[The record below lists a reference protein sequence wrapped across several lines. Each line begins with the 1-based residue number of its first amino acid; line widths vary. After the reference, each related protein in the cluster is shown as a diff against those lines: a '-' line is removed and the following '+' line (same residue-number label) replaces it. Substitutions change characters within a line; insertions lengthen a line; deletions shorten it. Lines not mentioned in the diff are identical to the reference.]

1 MAFRKAKAMQDAEK
15 SVAQGKNAQAIRQ
28 YQDIL
33 ENDPSDLSLLNTI
46 GDLHIRDRNITEGLR
61 QFHRLAEAY
70 VREGFNVKAIAIYR
84 KITKVDP
91 NSVGTLLKLG
101 ELYQLQG
108 LSREAREQYIQ
119 ASEFFKKR
127 NQTEQLLDV
136 LRKLA
141 QLDPGNSALRNRL
154 AAECEHAGK
163 LEEAAAAYLD
173 AAEIMLRR
181 DDQAAAE
188 TALSKA
194 AGLDPKSSKVH
205 ILRAQVALARGQPGE
220 AERIIAASPELQSDP
235 VGKRLLFDAYLSGGK
250 LREAE
255 NLVLEVFRDKPTDF
269 GPISTVSALMVEKG
283 EIEEAYNLLA
293 SVTAQSISQNNSAP
307 LVEALR
313 RIWAR
318 APNHIPTLDLVYRV
332 CERTADELTLPE
344 VLEALGR
351 AREEAGDLEK
361 AEGDY
366 IKLTEREPENEH
378 YRGLLQSV
386 QQRMGK
392 ENKPV
397 HLPTAD
403 LALTAD
409 DELPLP
415 PLAVDSEEEMMVSE
429 AIENSDLFSR
439 YNLTE
444 KAINELDKVLQI
456 YPDQIAVH
464 QRILEISRK
473 GFPERAAAA
482 ASQLARIFSERGDA
496 ETASKY
502 QAIALANSASKEVA
516 QPAPPAVEKV
526 EEPALASRGLEK
538 PEEGVTAE
546 FRLSATPEP
555 EPAAGSEPPLPAPL
569 QLEFATPAVG
579 GALSPIPVPPA
590 ASELGGQT
598 MELDLSGELEVMS
611 GLGLEAPAQ
620 TVLEPVASTTA
631 EPPASVETPPSPE
644 GPAPAGVV
652 EGAAESVQTS
662 AETPETPPESMAPP
676 VPADLE
682 DSRVEVEFYLDNG
695 FVDEAGRTID
705 ELEEKYPGSP
715 FVAELRGRLGKSP
728 AEISPSEARALLPPS
743 TEVSTPEP
751 ATELD
756 SADAARLAAS
766 PTEVVKAEPESAL
779 PPAPPPELEEFAT
792 DDWELPTDFST
803 EPGADLDPVIPP
815 PATVA
820 EAPPAAAELPPPAQE
835 REVTRPAAAE
845 VGGVGVLGDLAGE
858 LASSLDG
865 MPSADLAA
873 AFAPITPTTATPAS
887 GIPGQGVPQ
896 LDGLLAEM
904 EESGASA
911 AKDDPETHY
920 NLGVAFREMGLLDE
934 SIGEFQKVVRGSGKG
949 KYPQNFLQAC
959 SLLAICFMEKKM
971 PLIAVKWYL
980 RAMETPD
987 LNEDSIMALQYD
999 LGTAYERAGDSRNA
1013 LEYYT
1018 EVYSQNIDFRDVADK
1033 IRELQQKA

>member
-1 MAFRKAKAMQDAEK
+1 MAFRKAKALQEAEK

-46 GDLHIRDRNITEGLR
+46 GDLHIRERNITEGLR

-141 QLDPGNSALRNRL
+141 QLDPANSTLRNRL
-154 AAECEHAGK
+154 AAECEQAGK

-194 AGLDPKSSKVH
+194 AGLDPKSSKVQ

-235 VGKRLLFDAYLSGGK
+235 VGKRLLFDAYLSSGK
-250 LREAE
+250 LQEAE
-255 NLVLEVFRDKPTDF
+255 ALVLEVFRDKPTDF

-313 RIWAR
+313 RVWAR

-351 AREEAGDLEK
+351 AHEETGDLEK

-378 YRGLLQSV
+378 YRGLLQGV

-392 ENKPV
+392 ESKPV
-397 HLPTAD
+397 QLPTTD
-403 LALTAD
+403 LALAAD

-415 PLAVDSEEEMMVSE
+415 PVAADSEEEMMVSE

-473 GFPERAAAA
+473 GFPERGAAA

-502 QAIALANSASKEVA
+502 QAIALANTASKEVA
-516 QPAPPAVEKV
+516 QPAPPAAQKV
-526 EEPALASRGLEK
+526 EEAAPASGGLEK

-555 EPAAGSEPPLPAPL
+555 EPAPGSEPPLPAPL
-569 QLEFATPAVG
+569 QLEFATPG
-579 GALSPIPVPPA
+579 MSGALSPMPVPPA

-598 MELDLSGELEVMS
+598 MELDLSSELEVMS
-611 GLGLEAPAQ
+611 GLSLEAHAQ
-620 TVLEPVASTTA
+620 TVLEPVASRPV
-631 EPPASVETPPSPE
+631 EPPASLEAPPSPE
-644 GPAPAGVV
+644 EPAPAGVV
-652 EGAAESVQTS
+652 EEAAESVPIS
-662 AETPETPPESMAPP
+662 AEPPETPRESMASP

-682 DSRVEVEFYLDNG
+682 DSRVEVEFYLENG
-695 FVDEAGRTID
+695 FEDEARRAVA

-715 FVAELRGRLGKSP
+715 FVGELRGRLGKSP
-728 AEISPSEARALLPPS
+728 AEISPSEPRALLPPS
-743 TEVSTPEP
+743 TEVSPPEP
-751 ATELD
+751 ATEFD
-756 SADAARLAAS
+756 SVDAARLAES
-766 PTEVVKAEPESAL
+766 PTEVVKPEPESVL
-779 PPAPPPELEEFAT
+779 LPAPPLEMEDSAT

-803 EPGADLDPVIPP
+803 EPRADLDPVIPP
-815 PATVA
+815 PAT
-820 EAPPAAAELPPPAQE
+820 AAEPPPAQE
-835 REVTRPAAAE
+835 PEVALPTPEE
-845 VGGVGVLGDLAGE
+845 VGGVGALGDLAGE
-858 LASSLDG
+858 LASSLEG
-865 MPSADLAA
+865 MPSAHLAA
-873 AFAPITPTTATPAS
+873 AFAPIAPTTATPAS

-904 EESGASA
+904 EESGASV